1 MNIFFNLDE
10 VGVIFDSQGVIFEI
24 NSLGI
29 SWLGETKEELIGKK
43 IWELK
48 IFQNSNF
55 SANFLEKLEYQIKNG
70 TWAHFSLEYKYN
82 GIRHIYKCI
91 LSEIWRKNEK
101 IFYFLQAEEITS
113 IIEAQ
118 TKLKNSEKYYAS
130 LYNNFKEA
138 IMIVN
143 LHSGFTSGNKATLK
157 LFGCKNE
164 KEFIGQT
171 PWSLSPEY
179 QPDGILSSIKAQ
191 HMMKKALDNG
201 SNFFEWRHKKITG
214 EEFDT
219 TVYLSRLIV
228 KDNEELM
235 HAWVRDISKEKQL
248 EEERNR
254 LLKIIE
260 KAPDYIATSNLSG
273 DLTYINPAGR
283 KMVGLNPYEKLD
295 GYKIED
301 FHPEWAFETIKKSE
315 SWEGETVLKTK
326 KGDIIPI
333 WQTIMS
339 HYDSNGDLE
348 YISTIIRDLRPQKI
362 LEEER
367 IHHQKLESL
376 SLFAGG
382 IAHDF
387 NNMLTTV
394 LGSLSLLE
402 IELDDANKN
411 KSYYLSLIEE
421 AIKAT
426 NRATKLTKQL
436 LSYSKGGTSH
446 LKKIEIVPVVK
457 EAAEFV
463 LHGSNCALKFD
474 FETNLFPVYAD
485 ELQLSQ
491 IIQNLVLNGIQ
502 AMENGGTIQIE
513 GKNATISS
521 QDMQSIKEGE
531 YVVISIVDTGKGIPP
546 DEINKIFDPYF
557 TTKSNG
563 TGLGLAICLSLVR
576 KLEGTIT
583 VESKV
588 NQGTRFSVYLPAF
601 QQ

>member
-1 MNIFFNLDE
+1 
-10 VGVIFDSQGVIFEI
+10 
-24 NSLGI
+24 
-29 SWLGETKEELIGKK
+29 
-43 IWELK
+43 
-48 IFQNSNF
+48 
-55 SANFLEKLEYQIKNG
+55 
-70 TWAHFSLEYKYN
+70 
-82 GIRHIYKCI
+82 
-91 LSEIWRKNEK
+91 
-101 IFYFLQAEEITS
+101 
-113 IIEAQ
+113 
-118 TKLKNSEKYYAS
+118 
-130 LYNNFKEA
+130 
-138 IMIVN
+138 
-143 LHSGFTSGNKATLK
+143 
-157 LFGCKNE
+157 
-164 KEFIGQT
+164 
-171 PWSLSPEY
+171 
-179 QPDGILSSIKAQ
+179 
-191 HMMKKALDNG
+191 
-201 SNFFEWRHKKITG
+201 
-214 EEFDT
+214 
-219 TVYLSRLIV
+219 
-228 KDNEELM
+228 
-235 HAWVRDISKEKQL
+235 
-248 EEERNR
+248 
-254 LLKIIE
+254 
-260 KAPDYIATSNLSG
+260 
-273 DLTYINPAGR
+273 
-283 KMVGLNPYEKLD
+283 
-295 GYKIED
+295 
-301 FHPEWAFETIKKSE
+301 
-315 SWEGETVLKTK
+315 
-326 KGDIIPI
+326 
-333 WQTIMS
+333 MS

-474 FETNLFPVYAD
+474 FEANLFPVYAD

-521 QDMQSIKEGE
+521 QDMQSMAWRQSQIQK
-531 YVVISIVDTGKGIPP
+531 
-546 DEINKIFDPYF
+546 N
-557 TTKSNG
+557 
-563 TGLGLAICLSLVR
+563 
-576 KLEGTIT
+576 
-583 VESKV
+583 
-588 NQGTRFSVYLPAF
+588 
-601 QQ
+601 